1 MCILDVHVMMSM
13 IFLCFKNLG
22 LRNACNR
29 SSISHGPP
37 SMLCGGHTQR
47 SNVARERERDM
58 EDDLEYDLGY
68 LSAFDMHPFEEK
80 AMKKSTG
87 RTVRDRAEKNVQLLI
102 NRLFASERV
111 EVRLFACF
119 FLSLVLYGYCVLSM
133 Y

>member
-1 MCILDVHVMMSM
+1 VKEGRELYIIYNVHT
-13 IFLCFKNLG
+13 IKTLELTY
-22 LRNACNR
+22 L
-29 SSISHGPP
+29 ISHT
-37 SMLCGGHTQR
+37 H
-47 SNVARERERDM
+47 VAHVWWSHAAQQPGQRERERDM